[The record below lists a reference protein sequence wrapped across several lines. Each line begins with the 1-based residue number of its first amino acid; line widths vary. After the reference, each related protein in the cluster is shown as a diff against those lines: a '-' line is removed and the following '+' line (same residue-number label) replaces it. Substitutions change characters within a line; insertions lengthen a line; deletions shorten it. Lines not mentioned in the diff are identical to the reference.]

1 MFFCPGVTAAVFLPS
16 FPLFSTFCWPR
27 LWAVGV
33 SKCSRSIHVST
44 GHGCLL
50 DQSIYLATQ
59 QRFLE
64 KKKAAQHRR
73 WTADEAGTKAA
84 TTLGDTTSNLFGL
97 FWRLWLYFN
106 VLNSFKSYP
115 IPFHSFQRITTST
128 ITSLHGRDSADVDLV
143 QDFRPGEGSRSRQNV
158 KAEQPLET
166 DTVKWLAWGEWESY
180 LFIVLTLSHSQFTV
194 TWSSGNS
201 YKL

>member
-97 FWRLWLYFN
+97 FWRLWLYLN

-143 QDFRPGEGSRSRQNV
+143 QDFRPGEGSRSRQ
-158 KAEQPLET
+158 KREGRA
-166 DTVKWLAWGEWESY
+166 TVRNRYCEVACVRGVRVILVHCTYSLSLTIHSY
-180 LFIVLTLSHSQFTV
+180 LKFR
-194 TWSSGNS
+194 
-201 YKL
+201 KLL